1 MSRGYGRVE
10 RRILNVLAH
19 EAVGVAIPAL
29 AEALPDVPVRGLRR
43 AVQRLERQG
52 QLHANFQATRH
63 EQSWGGISRV
73 KVVSLAQSKVDLQDG
88 GPSYTPDPPRYERGR
103 YLERSRKQWQAMER
117 KGYTRLPGVRKRDV
131 YEAIGAVIH
140 WYYEAELRHCEY
152 DRAWRPI
159 GPTKITG
166 EEVRRQRAVW
176 QQAQT
181 LLDQAR
187 LQLTTLIKAPHIHR
201 EQRERPTDHDRKD
214 RLDGEIEGTSH
225 E

>member
-1 MSRGYGRVE
+1 MSRGLGKVE
-10 RRILNVLAH
+10 RQILDVLSQQ
-19 EAVGVAIPAL
+19 AVGLAIPAL
-29 AEALPDVPVRGLRR
+29 AEALPGLPVRGIRR

-52 QLHANFQATRH
+52 QLHATFQATRH

-73 KVVSLAQSKVDLQDG
+73 KVVSLAQPKVDLQDG
-88 GPSYTPDPPRYERGR
+88 GPSYTPDPPRYGRGR
-103 YLERSRKQWQAMER
+103 YLERSRQQWQAMER

-140 WYYEAELRHCEY
+140 WCFEVEVRSGQY
-152 DRAWRPI
+152 DCAWRPI

-187 LQLTTLIKAPHIHR
+187 LQLTTLIKAPYIHR
-201 EQRERPTDHDRKD
+201 EHRERPTDSDRKD
-214 RLDGEIEGTSH
+214 RLDEEGEED
-225 E
+225 EA